1 MKVNK
6 KYWENITA
14 YFSNELSEED
24 HARIEA
30 WAERQ
35 DGKELLMEMDSKM
48 KQAEKANYKYTDA
61 TNKAWTKL
69 NTRINKEEKLSVSF
83 VSQHKN
89 LFGIAASLLV
99 LLSIG
104 YGIFKIVQSDIQ
116 LENIQTAFDQKKVEL
131 SDGTIVYLNGNSSLS
146 FPDKFVGKSRLV
158 KLAGE
163 AYFDVKPDK
172 EQPFVIETER
182 ARIQV
187 LGTSFN
193 VRALGEENNVEVLVS
208 SGKVRIQGVQ
218 NPEQELILEKGDFA
232 SLKNNVLQNK
242 SINDLNYLA
251 WKTKMLEFN
260 NTPLKEVL
268 QTLNR
273 AYAVQIDLAE
283 NELGGLPLTSKYN
296 QLDVDALLDA
306 MCLTFN
312 LKQKTEEDRIIIYSP
327 KP

>member
-1 MKVNK
+1 
-6 KYWENITA
+6 
-14 YFSNELSEED
+14 
-24 HARIEA
+24 
-30 WAERQ
+30 
-35 DGKELLMEMDSKM
+35 
-48 KQAEKANYKYTDA
+48 
-61 TNKAWTKL
+61 
-69 NTRINKEEKLSVSF
+69 
-83 VSQHKN
+83 
-89 LFGIAASLLV
+89 
-99 LLSIG
+99 
-104 YGIFKIVQSDIQ
+104 
-116 LENIQTAFDQKKVEL
+116 
-131 SDGTIVYLNGNSSLS
+131 
-146 FPDKFVGKSRLV
+146 
-158 KLAGE
+158 
-163 AYFDVKPDK
+163 
-172 EQPFVIETER
+172 
-182 ARIQV
+182 
-187 LGTSFN
+187 
-193 VRALGEENNVEVLVS
+193 LGEENNVEVLVS